1 MQSRMAY
8 RLCSVSTKKAK
19 APLQP
24 SAGVLQLFQQAT
36 PASLDQM
43 QQNLAVTAAGENTS
57 LLLQLFPQLAGVGDL
72 SVVHGRQAA
81 HLGTHKQRLN
91 ILPFAAPSGGIP
103 HMPHCVFPSQLR
115 QFLRR
120 QRFRHQ
126 AVALPAA
133 YGIPVAD
140 RNSGALLSP
149 VLEGVQPQIG
159 QIGGTRKVINAENA
173 ALLV

>member
-1 MQSRMAY
+1 
-8 RLCSVSTKKAK
+8 
-19 APLQP
+19 
-24 SAGVLQLFQQAT
+24 
-36 PASLDQM
+36 
-43 QQNLAVTAAGENTS
+43 
-57 LLLQLFPQLAGVGDL
+57 
-72 SVVHGRQAA
+72 
-81 HLGTHKQRLN
+81 
-91 ILPFAAPSGGIP
+91 
-103 HMPHCVFPSQLR
+103 MPHCVFPCQLR